1 MSFEIP
7 HKDDLATNSKL
18 PGQLTE
24 NFKILEQ
31 EDHDD
36 DKHLEDVDAKH
47 TDAETKLDTKIGDV
61 DAKHTDA
68 ETKLDTKIGDVDTK
82 HDGNE
87 TKLDQKYSQITNQII
102 AKCNDLQEGEDK
114 LDSDKASKVML
125 YKWWKE
131 LDDKFSACVDELDD
145 KKASKKRVRENF
157 QELSQLIQQFK
168 DQITKQVDDDHQ
180 DLVNLVNGNFQK
192 MNDKAERVALGTDMD
207 TIRQAVMQVLQ
218 EQGVIK
224 RDDPSVPDIKDPDKA
239 ASAAGEVAAV
249 TSGEDSRAEAVRS
262 ALAGTD

>member
-1 MSFEIP
+1 M
-7 HKDDLATNSKL
+7 KQLDLKPVGLTDRMEHNATAANFAQIEDAFNSNAITAEEMYAELNGKL
-18 PGQLTE
+18 AAE
-24 NFKILEQ
+24 AKARAE
-31 EDHDD
+31 ED
-36 DKHLEDVDAKH
+36 KEL
-47 TDAETKLDTKIGDV
+47 
-61 DAKHTDA
+61 
-68 ETKLDTKIGDVDTK
+68 
-82 HDGNE
+82 DGNE
-87 TKLDQKYSQITNQII
+87 TKLDQKYSKITNQII

-157 QELSQLIQQFK
+157 QQLSQLIQQFK
-168 DQITKQVDDDHQ
+168 DQITKQVDD
-180 DLVNLVNGNFQK
+180 NYKK

-224 RDDPSVPDIKDPDKA
+224 RDDPSVPDIKDPDRA

-249 TSGEDSRAEAVRS
+249 TSDEDSRAEAVRS
-262 ALAGTD
+262 ALAGTDYEEG

>member
-1 MSFEIP
+1 MSLQVPYI
-7 HKDDLATNSKL
+7 DDLATNSKL
-18 PGQLTE
+18 PGQLAD
-24 NFKILEQ
+24 NFKQ
-31 EDHDD
+31 VQAEDAHDD
-36 DKHLEDVDAKH
+36 AERKSMDEKH
-47 TDAETKLDTKIGDV
+47 
-61 DAKHTDA
+61 
-68 ETKLDTKIGDVDTK
+68 
-82 HDGNE
+82 NE
-87 TKLDQKYSQITNQII
+87 NEQKLDQKYSGITN
-102 AKCNDLQEGEDK
+102 KLKERCTNLEEGEEK

-157 QELSQLIQQFK
+157 QQLSQLIQQFK
-168 DQITKQVDDDHQ
+168 DQITKQVDD
-180 DLVNLVNGNFQK
+180 NYKK

-262 ALAGTD
+262 ALAGTDYKEG

>member
-1 MSFEIP
+1 MLNLSINVKLSPGDGQQLREQLNQNF
-7 HKDDLATNSKL
+7 ATLDQNDQSHTA
-18 PGQLTE
+18 TE
-24 NFKILEQ
+24 Q
-31 EDHDD
+31 
-36 DKHLEDVDAKH
+36 
-47 TDAETKLDTKIGDV
+47 
-61 DAKHTDA
+61 
-68 ETKLDTKIGDVDTK
+68 
-82 HDGNE
+82 
-87 TKLDQKYSQITNQII
+87 KLDQKYSQITDDLL
-102 AKCNDLQEGEDK
+102 AKYADLKEGEEK

-157 QELSQLIQQFK
+157 QQLSQLIQQFK
-168 DQITKQVDDDHQ
+168 DQITKQVDD
-180 DLVNLVNGNFQK
+180 NYKK

-224 RDDPSVPDIKDPDKA
+224 PDDPSVPDIKDPDKA

-249 TSGEDSRAEAVRS
+249 TSDEDSRAKAVRS
-262 ALAGTD
+262 ALAGTDYKEG